1 MARLP
6 RLVVAGQAHFVV
18 QRGHG
23 GAPVF
28 DDDSDTRA
36 LVETSR
42 CVRPIR
48 AARMRSTSTFSAG

>member
-28 DDDSDTRA
+28 ADDSD
-36 LVETSR
+36 
-42 CVRPIR
+42 R
-48 AARMRSTSTFSAG
+48 AAYLAALREAAATERGRSAAPA